1 MIFATNI
8 QMAQKQGQKYMF
20 VHFFC
25 VYVKYN
31 RGKRENKLINW

>member
-25 VYVKYN
+25 VYVSTIE
-31 RGKRENKLINW
+31 GKGKIN

>member
-20 VHFFC
+20 VHFVC
-25 VYVKYN
+25 VCKYN